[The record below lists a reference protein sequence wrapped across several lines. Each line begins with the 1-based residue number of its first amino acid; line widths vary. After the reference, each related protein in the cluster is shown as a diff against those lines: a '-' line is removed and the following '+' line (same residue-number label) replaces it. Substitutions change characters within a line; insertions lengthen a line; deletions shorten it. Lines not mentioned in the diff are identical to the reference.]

1 VFGDIAPSKQLKF
14 LELMMRTLWILALA
28 LASFSLI
35 SCSSGKKVSR
45 IDVQETVDLSGNW
58 NDTDSRL
65 VADEMIQDA
74 LSQRW
79 LANFLRDN
87 GKNPAVIVGNIRNL
101 SDEHIATGTFV
112 GDIERAFV
120 NSGDVR
126 VVADKTERGGVR
138 EEREDQQAN
147 ASLETMKEFGLELG
161 ADFMLLGEINKILD
175 QEGKEKV
182 AFYQVDL
189 TLTHIQS
196 NEKVWI
202 GQKKIKK
209 YIARKNYKP

>member
-1 VFGDIAPSKQLKF
+1 
-14 LELMMRTLWILALA
+14 MLA
-28 LASFSLI
+28 LASVTLM

-45 IDVQETVDLSGNW
+45 IDVEETVDLSGNW

-65 VADEMIQDA
+65 VADEMISDA
-74 LSQRW
+74 MSRPWLS
-79 LANFLRDN
+79 NFLRDK
-87 GKNPAVIVGNIRNL
+87 GKNPAVIVGNMRNL

-120 NSGDVR
+120 NSGSVR
-126 VVADKTERGGVR
+126 VVASRDERDGVR

-147 ASLETMKEFGLELG
+147 ASLETMKEFGMELG
-161 ADFMLLGEINKILD
+161 ADYMLIGTINKILD
-175 QEGKEKV
+175 QEGKEKI

-189 TLTHIQS
+189 TLTDMQT

>member
-1 VFGDIAPSKQLKF
+1 
-14 LELMMRTLWILALA
+14 MRTLWILVLA
-28 LASFSLI
+28 LASVSWM

-45 IDVQETVDLSGNW
+45 IDVEETVDLSGNW

-65 VADEMIQDA
+65 VADEMISDA
-74 LSQRW
+74 LGRPW
-79 LANFLRDN
+79 LTNFVRDA
-87 GKNPAVIVGNIRNL
+87 GKNPAVIVGNMRNL

-120 NSGDVR
+120 NSGTVR
-126 VVADKTERGGVR
+126 VVASKDERGGVR
-138 EEREDQQAN
+138 DEREDQQAN
-147 ASLETMKEFGLELG
+147 ASLETMKEFGMELG
-161 ADFMLLGEINKILD
+161 ADYMLMGEINKILD

-189 TLTHIQS
+189 TLTDMQS

>member
-1 VFGDIAPSKQLKF
+1 
-14 LELMMRTLWILALA
+14 MRTLWILALA
-28 LASFSLI
+28 MLSVTFVA
-35 SCSSGKKVSR
+35 CSGKKKVSR
-45 IDVQETVDLSGNW
+45 IDVEETVDLSGEW

-65 VADEMIQDA
+65 VADEMINDA
-74 LSQRW
+74 LEQRW
-79 LANFLRDN
+79 LANFLRDKGN
-87 GKNPAVIVGNIRNL
+87 NPAVIVGAIRNL

-120 NSGDVR
+120 NSGNVR
-126 VVADKTERGGVR
+126 VVASSDERGGVR

-147 ASLETMKEFGLELG
+147 ASIETMKEFGLELG
-161 ADFMLLGEINKILD
+161 ADFMLMGEINKIVD

-189 TLTHIQS
+189 SLTDIQS
-196 NEKVWI
+196 NEKVWL

>member
-1 VFGDIAPSKQLKF
+1 
-14 LELMMRTLWILALA
+14 MRTLLILMLA
-28 LASFSLI
+28 VASISLV
-35 SCSSGKKVSR
+35 SCSSKKHVSR
-45 IDVQETVDLSGNW
+45 IDVEETVDLSGNW

-65 VADEMIQDA
+65 VADEMITDA

-79 LANFLRDN
+79 LANFLRDK
-87 GKNPAVIVGNIRNL
+87 GGNPAVIVGNMRNL

-120 NSGDVR
+120 NSGNVR
-126 VVADKTERGGVR
+126 VVASSDERGGVR

-147 ASLETMKEFGLELG
+147 ASLETMKEFGMELG
-161 ADFMLLGEINKILD
+161 ADFMLMGEINKILD
-175 QEGKEKV
+175 QEGKEKI

-189 TLTHIQS
+189 TLTHMQT

>member
-1 VFGDIAPSKQLKF
+1 
-14 LELMMRTLWILALA
+14 MRTLLTLMLA
-28 LASFSLI
+28 LASITLV
-35 SCSSGKKVSR
+35 SCSSKKHVSR
-45 IDVQETVDLSGNW
+45 IDVEETVDLSGEW

-65 VADEMIQDA
+65 VADEMIEDA
-74 LSQRW
+74 LEQRW
-79 LANFLRDN
+79 LANFLRDK
-87 GKNPAVIVGNIRNL
+87 GSNPAVIVGAIRNL

-120 NSGDVR
+120 NSGTVR
-126 VVADKTERGGVR
+126 VVASSDERGGVR

-161 ADFMLLGEINKILD
+161 ADYMLMGEINKIVD

-189 TLTHIQS
+189 TLADMQS
-196 NEKVWI
+196 NEKVWM

>member
-1 VFGDIAPSKQLKF
+1 
-14 LELMMRTLWILALA
+14 MRTLLILMLA
-28 LASFSLI
+28 LASVSLV
-35 SCSSGKKVSR
+35 SCSSKKHVSR
-45 IDVQETVDLSGNW
+45 IDVEETVDLSGNW

-65 VADEMIQDA
+65 VADEMITDA

-79 LANFLRDN
+79 LANFLRDK
-87 GKNPAVIVGNIRNL
+87 GGNPAVIVGNMRNL

-120 NSGDVR
+120 NSGNVR
-126 VVADKTERGGVR
+126 VVASSDERGGVR

-147 ASLETMKEFGLELG
+147 ASLETMKEFGMELG
-161 ADFMLLGEINKILD
+161 ADFMLMGEINKILD
-175 QEGKEKV
+175 QEGKEKI

-189 TLTHIQS
+189 TLTHMQT